1 MQPLPVLLPPFV
13 AASAEAK
20 QISDTLKGQVAD
32 NVLSAYIAALE
43 KEAGVTVNEAAWQNI
58 SGQQTN

>member
-1 MQPLPVLLPPFV
+1 MGPLGEEFIEV
-13 AASAEAK
+13 AQGEAD
-20 QISDTLKGQVAD
+20 IGEDGEVAD